1 MATAEAVA
9 REFEERLLADGVGN
23 RLEVVDP
30 LAAPADDDLA
40 PDDFPAARC
49 GEARGVLAAQVVA
62 VRLVH
67 RGERSDDSRAVG
79 IHVGQRRDGRV
90 AAGRS

>member
-1 MATAEAVA
+1 MATAQAVA
-9 REFEERLLADGVGN
+9 GEFEERILADGIGN

-40 PDDFPAARC
+40 PDNFPTPWR
-49 GEARGVLAAQVVA
+49 GEAAGVLAAQVVA

-67 RGERSDDSRAVG
+67 RGERSDDSRPVG
-79 IHVGQRRDGRV
+79 VHVGQRRDGRV